1 MAFVKIAQQAFI
13 AQEVG
18 LGKKNAQPMQHAHQ
32 VHLNAILDISQ
43 MKQILDAMQI
53 HHSLQHALPAN
64 IMVVHM
70 AVVKIAQQAFIA
82 QEVCIVH
89 LQGMEK

>member
-1 MAFVKIAQQAFI
+1 
-13 AQEVG
+13 
-18 LGKKNAQPMQHAHQ
+18 
-32 VHLNAILDISQ
+32 
-43 MKQILDAMQI
+43 MKHILDAMQI